1 MKALRHALFHSSLVR
16 LAVAA
21 CLAGSSAAIAA
32 EFPERPVRIVVPFA
46 AGASMD
52 IATRIIAEPMA
63 KLLGQP
69 VLAENRP
76 GANATIGA
84 AAVATAPADGYT
96 TLFSILPSLTSV
108 FTKDLTFDA
117 STDLVPVGGV
127 FSASFVMFTSAEVP
141 AKTLK
146 EFIEYVK
153 ARPGKVNYGVPAL
166 TTMLSMEM
174 LKNSAGI
181 DMVAVNYKGGA
192 PARTALLANEVQA
205 LFNVASVHKADVDSG
220 KARAL
225 FVAGDRRVNVLPN
238 VPTAA
243 EAGYP
248 DLLTTNTGGVW
259 APKATPREVILKLN
273 AAINEALRDP
283 KLAQYVDSTG
293 GVVFDG
299 RTPEAFGRVAG
310 REVQFWSKAAKLA
323 NYQPQ

>member
-1 MKALRHALFHSSLVR
+1 MNDLRHHSFKLTLGR
-16 LAVAA
+16 LLGLA
-21 CLAGSSAAIAA
+21 CVVAGSTVSAAD
-32 EFPERPVRIVVPFA
+32 FPERPVRIVVPFA

-63 KLLGQP
+63 KALGQP

-84 AAVATAPADGYT
+84 AAVVTAPADGYT
-96 TLFSILPSLTSV
+96 MLFSILPSLTTV
-108 FTKDLTFDA
+108 FTKELTFDA
-117 STDLVPVGGV
+117 TTDLAPVGGV

-146 EFIEYVK
+146 EFVEYVK

-166 TTMLSMEM
+166 TAMLSMEM

-205 LFNVASVHKADVDSG
+205 LFNVASVHKVDVDSG
-220 KARAL
+220 KVRAL
-225 FVAGDRRVNVLPN
+225 FVAGDRRVGVLPN

-259 APKATPREVILKLN
+259 APKSTPRDVILKLN
-273 AAINEALRDP
+273 AAVNEALRDP